1 MSLLTVKAV
10 SERLQ
15 VKPST
20 VYLWAAQGTIP
31 HLKLG
36 RLLRFDRDEIEHWL
50 LTCRHG
56 VQAQAEAQ
64 APAPRRRRA
73 HYDHVDD
80 LIAQAKR
87 DTYTSSRGK
96 PDQDRATGK
105 GDKNGSV

>member
-31 HLKLG
+31 HIKLG
-36 RLLRFDRDEIEHWL
+36 RLLRFDREELEHWL
-50 LTCRHG
+50 LTCRQG
-56 VQAQAEAQ
+56 VQAQAEAL

-73 HYDHVDD
+73 PHDHVDD

-87 DTYTSSRGK
+87 DTYTSNRGK
-96 PDQDRATGK
+96 PDQDRATRK
-105 GDKNGSV
+105 GEDDGSV